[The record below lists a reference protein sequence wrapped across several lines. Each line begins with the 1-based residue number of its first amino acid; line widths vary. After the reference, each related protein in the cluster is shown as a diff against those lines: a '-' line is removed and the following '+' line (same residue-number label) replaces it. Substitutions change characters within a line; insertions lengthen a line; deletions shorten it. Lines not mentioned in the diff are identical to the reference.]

1 MCKGVDFVL
10 IPLPLLL
17 YGAPL
22 SSLGVCERIR
32 FDGLVGAN
40 PWFLSFWHQEMM
52 VVIGD

>member
-22 SSLGVCERIR
+22 SLLGVCERIR
-32 FDGLVGAN
+32 FDGLVGLTRGSC
-40 PWFLSFWHQEMM
+40 PF
-52 VVIGD
+52 GTKK